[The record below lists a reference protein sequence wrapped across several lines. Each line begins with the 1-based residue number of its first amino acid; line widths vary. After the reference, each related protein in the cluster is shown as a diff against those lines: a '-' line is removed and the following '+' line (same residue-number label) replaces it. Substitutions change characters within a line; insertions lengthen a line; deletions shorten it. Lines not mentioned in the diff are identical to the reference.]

1 MYNTAWLGRA
11 GSSQLAGLR
20 ACLDKADEWVF
31 DVFELERES
40 EGRPLQAR
48 TYCVSHYTISV

>member
-20 ACLDKADEWVF
+20 ACLDKGVVYKKYKIITF
-31 DVFELERES
+31 FIYVCI
-40 EGRPLQAR
+40 
-48 TYCVSHYTISV
+48 YNV